1 MTPRPCVQPHA
12 DWAFPIPDVTR
23 LDTGMAVWTYDLPGQ
38 FILSCDLVLE
48 LPLNTEPEGLD
59 GVATIAVRS
68 LDEGTLSHPGPEFA
82 KALESVGAVFNGLV
96 GLSTTQCLLDL
107 PYDSL
112 DEGLELLAQAVT
124 APAFDESDVA
134 RITANRLAEIEQQ
147 QSRGSYVA
155 STALRQTLLAEDL
168 RISRPAGG
176 TWESVSA
183 LHPSD
188 VSRFHDSA
196 YTPSGATLI
205 IAGDLSGID
214 AVTAVRQAFGDWNPC
229 VTPLS
234 PDAIAPGV
242 PTRQIVHREGAV
254 QADIRMGWYGI
265 DRHDPR
271 WAGLQVGL
279 AIMGGMFNSRLNT
292 VLREEKGYT
301 YGVSM
306 NSHPFRTGGI
316 IDLATSTRTSAACDL
331 IADTMEILAG
341 APFTQDEVDQAI
353 GYLTLSA
360 PLAFDTAEAV
370 SSQAATLAAACLP
383 LDHVTTSL
391 AALRRVTPE
400 SAMDAF
406 TSLITGSDASIV
418 VVADQSDLPNLPF
431 AS

>member
-1 MTPRPCVQPHA
+1 MTPRPSIQLGS
-12 DWAFPIPDVTR
+12 DWTFPIPEVTS
-23 LDTGMAVWTYDLPGQ
+23 LDTGLQVWTYDLPGQ

-48 LPLNTEPEGLD
+48 LPLNAEPAGLD

-68 LDEGTLSHPGPEFA
+68 LDEGTVPHPGPEFA
-82 KALESVGAVFNGLV
+82 KALELVGAQFNGLV

-112 DEGLELLAQAVT
+112 GEGLRLLAEAVT
-124 APAFDESDVA
+124 QPGFDDSDVA

-155 STALRQTLLAEDL
+155 SAALRQSLLAEDL
-168 RISRPAGG
+168 RIARPAGG
-176 TWESVSA
+176 VWESVSS

-188 VSRFHDSA
+188 VSRFHDSS

-205 IAGDLSGID
+205 IAGDLGGID
-214 AVTAVRQAFGDWNPC
+214 AVTAARQAFGDWNPSI
-229 VTPLS
+229 TPLS
-234 PDAIAPGV
+234 PDMIAPGV

-306 NSHPFRTGGI
+306 NSHPFRAGGI
-316 IDLATSTRTSAACDL
+316 IDLATSTRTSTAPDL
-331 IADTMEILAG
+331 IADALEILA
-341 APFTQDEVDQAI
+341 ATPFTQEEVDQAI

-370 SSQAATLAAACLP
+370 SSQAATLAAARLP

-391 AALRRVTPE
+391 AALRNVTPTTAYE
-400 SAMDAF
+400 SYL
-406 TSLITGSDASIV
+406 SLVDPAQASII
-418 VVADQSDLPNLPF
+418 VVADQSDLPNLSF
-431 AS
+431 